1 MQSPSP
7 PRPALAGALLAAMLA
22 GSVAHGFFNGVPEW
36 IAGLAGWGA
45 AALLWNRLS
54 TGQKRQCTLLVV
66 VGLAGVV
73 IGAASGVEIRLSR
86 LLDENQAIL
95 ALIAGVSFVHMAS
108 TAGFTPDR
116 ESPRGPG
123 AFLRTLLGLNVL
135 AAAINITALMLVS
148 EHVSRIRPLGPLEAR
163 AFSRTFSLAV
173 LYSPFIGGMALALN
187 LAPGASLASVA
198 AVGIGLAICGIA
210 FIFLGARW
218 REPEA
223 LATFPGYPL
232 RAEVLWLPAAL
243 AAAVFAVHFYRPQVP
258 VLSIIALLA
267 PVIAWLDVARR
278 IGPGRAASRVIDHVG
293 VRLPGMSGELLL
305 FLSAGVLAV
314 GLSSAFAAAGISLP
328 EIRYYGLGASLALL
342 LVIVLAAVGLHPIIS
357 LSALIPLLGPLSLTQ
372 EGTVMLFVAGWS
384 IGCAL
389 CPYSGTNLILQA
401 RHGFSPWR
409 FPAWNAGYAAFMWL
423 LASIAMTFEAGL
435 G

>member
-1 MQSPSP
+1 MHSPGP

-54 TGQKRQCTLLVV
+54 VGQKRQCTLLVV

-148 EHVSRIRPLGPLEAR
+148 EHVSRIRPLGRLEAR

-210 FIFLGARW
+210 FTFLAARW

-278 IGPGRAASRVIDHVG
+278 IGPGRAASRVIEHVG

-423 LASIAMTFEAGL
+423 LASIAMMFEAGL